1 MDKYRNVDMY
11 CYSIANFV
19 FVFSAMIFYS
29 TWCLGTATST
39 SISYEVGTLRTQR
52 DLGLVVGLRALILEC
67 ANTVIFGRTFFVAA
81 SSCVGVRS

>member
-29 TWCLGTATST
+29 TWYLGTATST

-67 ANTVIFGRTFFVAA
+67 ANTPLIKVFAFGLVE
-81 SSCVGVRS
+81 